1 MKRTARILSA
11 VSAALLLGSMSSCGT
26 VVERAGSLDSVPAM
40 APGTTSHTGASAGTS
55 SVSSGTEPTTET
67 TTEKVPDVMR
77 GKLFDA
83 KGNMLMYS
91 EKGADGKEVRM
102 TNDTNKVA
110 FANVLNEMSEGLD
123 LTYDDI
129 LRTANPTPVDG
140 SDKVGQSVRLTFDA
154 DTQNAVYS
162 FMASNNI
169 AGSAVVMRTD
179 GSLMAQVS
187 SPSYDP
193 DTYYGVKTDED
204 LAWGTYGNKAF
215 QNAEPGSCFKIM
227 SEVIA
232 DKHGITSLYDEGTWE
247 FDGVSIVNWDHDQ
260 TWNYPIADRSL
271 YSAFINSS
279 NIFFAKAFDQIGKDD
294 VLADL
299 DSIFHFCSDISCDF
313 GTLHNNVEIYC
324 DDDLRRTAFGQS
336 YVLTCP
342 LYLAALGREAVFG
355 DMVTPF
361 TIGSIVDTNDCERVI
376 KQGTQPNQVLC
387 SIPAEYRQ
395 NLLSGM
401 SGVGANIGVY
411 VPAGYEFYAK
421 TGTAETWKGDF
432 LYITG
437 IVKNQGDNGSGP
449 YDYTNY
455 NGSYIIVMQIQN
467 PGSFGFSF
475 ASESAS
481 LYQGL
486 VNAVVG

>member
-1 MKRTARILSA
+1 
-11 VSAALLLGSMSSCGT
+11 
-26 VVERAGSLDSVPAM
+26 
-40 APGTTSHTGASAGTS
+40 
-55 SVSSGTEPTTET
+55 ET
-67 TTEKVPDVMR
+67 TTAPAEKTSDIMR
-77 GKLFDA
+77 GDLVDA
-83 KGNMLMYS
+83 GGKILMYS
-91 EKGADGKEVRM
+91 NRDESGTGKEIRM
-102 TNDTNKVA
+102 TNDANKVA

-123 LTYDDI
+123 LTYDKL
-129 LRTANPTPVDG
+129 LRTENPSPLDV
-140 SDKVGQSVRLTFDA
+140 KMGQSVQLTFDSA
-154 DTQNAVYS
+154 KQVAIYDYMAGQNL
-162 FMASNNI
+162 I
-169 AGSAVVMRTD
+169 GSVVVMRTD
-179 GSLMAQVS
+179 GSLMAQVNY
-187 SPSYDP
+187 PSYDP
-193 DTYYGVKTDED
+193 DLYYGSDTDED
-204 LAWGTYGNKAF
+204 LAWGNYGNKAF

-227 SEVIA
+227 SEVIS
-232 DKHGITSLYDEGTWE
+232 DKHGVTSLYDEGTWE
-247 FDGVSIVNWDHDQ
+247 FDGVSIVNWDHED
-260 TWNYPIADRSL
+260 TWKYPVYERSL
-271 YSAFINSS
+271 YSAFVNSS
-279 NIFFAKAFDQIGKDD
+279 NIYFAKAFDQIGKDD

-299 DSIFHFCSDISCDF
+299 DSIFHFCSDIECDF

-361 TIGSIVDTNDCERVI
+361 TIANIVDTNDFSKVL
-376 KQGTQPNQVLC
+376 KSGSAPNQVIC

-401 SGVGANIGVY
+401 SGVAANIGLA

-437 IVKNQGDNGSGP
+437 VLKNPNDDGSSTWS
-449 YDYTNY
+449 DYTDY
-455 NGSYIIVMQIQN
+455 DGSYIIVMQVQN
-467 PGSFGFSF
+467 PEHFGYSF
-475 ASESAS
+475 ASDSVA

>member
-169 AGSAVVMRTD
+169 AGSAVVM
-179 GSLMAQVS
+179 
-187 SPSYDP
+187 
-193 DTYYGVKTDED
+193 
-204 LAWGTYGNKAF
+204 
-215 QNAEPGSCFKIM
+215 
-227 SEVIA
+227 
-232 DKHGITSLYDEGTWE
+232 
-247 FDGVSIVNWDHDQ
+247 
-260 TWNYPIADRSL
+260 
-271 YSAFINSS
+271 
-279 NIFFAKAFDQIGKDD
+279 
-294 VLADL
+294 
-299 DSIFHFCSDISCDF
+299 
-313 GTLHNNVEIYC
+313 
-324 DDDLRRTAFGQS
+324 
-336 YVLTCP
+336 
-342 LYLAALGREAVFG
+342 
-355 DMVTPF
+355 
-361 TIGSIVDTNDCERVI
+361 
-376 KQGTQPNQVLC
+376 
-387 SIPAEYRQ
+387 
-395 NLLSGM
+395 
-401 SGVGANIGVY
+401 
-411 VPAGYEFYAK
+411 
-421 TGTAETWKGDF
+421 
-432 LYITG
+432 
-437 IVKNQGDNGSGP
+437 
-449 YDYTNY
+449 
-455 NGSYIIVMQIQN
+455 
-467 PGSFGFSF
+467 
-475 ASESAS
+475 
-481 LYQGL
+481 
-486 VNAVVG
+486 